1 MYPILLHT
9 NSEYQDILNLFIESA
24 DKYLLSNNH
33 TLIYLSDIEV
43 SGKDC
48 ILYRVKDSYP
58 KRLLNALKSI
68 DSNIVGLLHEDFI
81 LYDFPKYETL
91 NNLITILQG
100 SEFDFIRMIR
110 SNDNIDKNII
120 GKLYKTPNFAIQ
132 ATFFKKRYLEKYL
145 TTFIEKN
152 IWALESSSPEFD
164 TQGLFF
170 YDGEPLRG
178 AVHHDSNLFPYMA
191 TAIVKGKWNTE
202 YKKELL
208 QLRPEEFF
216 STRGWTK

>member
-1 MYPILLHT
+1 MYPILVHT

-48 ILYRVKDSYP
+48 ILYRVKYSYT

-100 SEFDFIRMIR
+100 SEFDLIRMIR

-120 GKLYKTPNFAIQ
+120 GKLYKTP
-132 ATFFKKRYLEKYL
+132 
-145 TTFIEKN
+145 
-152 IWALESSSPEFD
+152 
-164 TQGLFF
+164 
-170 YDGEPLRG
+170 
-178 AVHHDSNLFPYMA
+178 
-191 TAIVKGKWNTE
+191 
-202 YKKELL
+202 
-208 QLRPEEFF
+208 
-216 STRGWTK
+216 